1 MLTNFEAGSL
11 AAFQQFRKQ
20 LVAEREMF
28 EAGPEPVFDKVLAFL
43 DQLIAFLEAFE
54 EK

>member
-28 EAGPEPVFDKVLAFL
+28 ESGDKPVFDKVLEFL
-43 DQLIAFLEAFE
+43 DQAIAFLEAFKE
-54 EK
+54 E

>member
-1 MLTNFEAGSL
+1 MLTQFEAGSL
-11 AAFQQFRKQ
+11 AGLQQFRKQ

-28 EAGPEPVFDKVLAFL
+28 EAGPEPVLDKILEVL
-43 DQLIAFLEAFE
+43 DQLIAFLEAFD